1 MLKAEDADR
10 MLRFLVFKH
19 TTKAQQKE
27 NNINLDDPTL
37 TPSDKIVLA
46 TLAINEVN
54 DHKDSETFI
63 DIFKRFNAKREEQ
76 KKSGGEATKAE
87 EGDEP
92 GQEAAKKKKKA
103 KSKKKEEAQLK
114 QAVDTIV
121 YELSNHQQKLTYN
134 CPKPKWCLDHKIM
147 PECKPFTKRFKLD
160 LVSLDAFSEFLE

>member
-37 TPSDKIVLA
+37 TPADKIVLA
-46 TLAINEVN
+46 TLAINEVS

-63 DIFKRFNAKREEQ
+63 DIFKRFNAKREYD
-76 KKSGGEATKAE
+76 KRSGGEASKTE
-87 EGDEP
+87 ESEDP

-103 KSKKKEEAQLK
+103 KSKKKEEA
-114 QAVDTIV
+114 
-121 YELSNHQQKLTYN
+121 
-134 CPKPKWCLDHKIM
+134 
-147 PECKPFTKRFKLD
+147 
-160 LVSLDAFSEFLE
+160 